1 MGRDPL
7 CLLVTVTV
15 KKNLLERKDH
25 DTVIN
30 TLIYTTG
37 GQKHETLDYCSL
49 PMQSLAKLVKID
61 PKTT

>member
-30 TLIYTTG
+30 TLI
-37 GQKHETLDYCSL
+37 
-49 PMQSLAKLVKID
+49 
-61 PKTT
+61 